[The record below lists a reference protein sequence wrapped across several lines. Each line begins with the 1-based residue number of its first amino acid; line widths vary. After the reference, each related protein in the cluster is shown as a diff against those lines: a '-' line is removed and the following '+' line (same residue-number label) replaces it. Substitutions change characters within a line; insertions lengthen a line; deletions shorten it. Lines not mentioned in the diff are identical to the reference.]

1 MTTFSASTIL
11 LAAAAYLLLF
21 YGVAWLADKG
31 RVPAKVINHPALYV
45 LSLGVIVST
54 WSFYT
59 ALISASNRGYGYNA
73 YYIGYASAF
82 LFAPILLQPL
92 LQISRTYQLGSLADL
107 FAFRFR
113 SPWAGTLT
121 SFVLLLCLF
130 PLLAVQFLAVSA
142 TTELLAPTLDA
153 RFVALG
159 HCLVLLGF
167 TLRFGTRDVTGRER
181 NDSIVVSLAFE
192 SLFKLC
198 VLITAGLFA
207 VYGVFGG
214 LGELNDWLSEQTPAV
229 TRLDVY
235 FLQNTTNLL
244 ILLFFTASIAMP
256 HMYHMIFHENR
267 NPRHL
272 GTASWGVPLYLLACS
287 LPTLPILWS
296 YEALDADTLVRYA
309 GLAMGLL
316 SDTPAMALLF
326 YVGGVAAA
334 GGMIVVLAMSVSS
347 ICLNHLL
354 LRVHKPPT
362 GARLYRWLLLLRRL
376 FIIGI
381 FAGGYLSYLSIADG
395 RRLLDAGYI
404 AFIASV
410 QFLPGTLTL
419 LYWPTAN
426 SKGFITGLLAGLVT
440 WTALGLVPYFA
451 GFSLFDISY
460 IAPGFINWDLVASAT
475 VLANMVCLVV
485 VSLLTQTSREERRA
499 ALLCSIDTIR
509 QPLKF
514 GLLARNTTEFVTG
527 LASALGEVN
536 ARQEVARAL
545 ADIGLSTSETRPY
558 QLLQLRAQIEAN
570 LSALLGPTIAQQ
582 TIERFLPFAPGRIDA
597 TNKGINFIETQL
609 ETYSQNLS
617 GIALDLDT
625 LRRHHRQ
632 VLQNLPLGVCAIDGQ
647 GLISIWNSAMS
658 NLTRLSGDNLTGLP
672 MSELPPPWQ
681 ELLTGFMR
689 DQNTTHI
696 PRQVLVIDG
705 KQRWFSLH
713 KASLEYPLAAVSGV
727 TNAGAPRGSG
737 QVILVEDQ
745 TETAMLEAE
754 LTHAERLSSVG
765 RLAAGVAHEIGNP
778 VTGIAC
784 LAQNLR
790 DETRD
795 QDQRSMAE
803 QIIQQTRRISS
814 IVQTLVHFAHSGM
827 AADLPRRLE
836 QVCLHEATAEAIQ
849 LLSLHQ
855 DGKKVRLQN
864 DCQQAIC
871 IRADRQ
877 RIQQVLL
884 NLLTNAR
891 DASPDG
897 SVVDVTN
904 GSSGAVVTLTVSD
917 RGSGI
922 PQDIQGR
929 IFEPFFTTKE
939 PGKGTGLGLALVYSI
954 VNELGGSVAIH
965 SPVDTVGRKGTSVIV
980 TFPCYDQA
988 PELAA
993 AF

>member
-1 MTTFSASTIL
+1 MMTYSATTIL
-11 LAAAAYLLLF
+11 LGAAAYLLLF
-21 YGVAWLADKG
+21 FGVAWLTDRG
-31 RVPAKVINHPALYV
+31 RVPARLINHPALYV
-45 LSLGVIVST
+45 LSLGIIVSS

-59 ALISASNRGYGYNA
+59 VMISASNRGYGYNA

-82 LFAPILLQPL
+82 LFAPILLQPM
-92 LQISRTYQLGSLADL
+92 LQIARTYQLGSLADL

-121 SFVLLLCLF
+121 AFILLLCIF
-130 PLLAVQFLAVSA
+130 PLLAVQLLAVGSTTEFLA
-142 TTELLAPTLDA
+142 PMLDA
-153 RFVALG
+153 RIVAFAF
-159 HCLVLLGF
+159 CVVLLAF

-192 SLFKLC
+192 SVFKL
-198 VLITAGLFA
+198 VVMSAAGLFA
-207 VYGVFGG
+207 IYGVFGG
-214 LGELNDWLSEQTPAV
+214 FGALNEWLREQPSSI
-229 TRLDVY
+229 TRLDSN

-272 GTASWGVPLYLLACS
+272 GTASWGVPLYLLAIS
-287 LPTLPILWS
+287 LPTFPILWS
-296 YEALDADTLVRYA
+296 FEKLDADTAVRFA
-309 GLAMGLL
+309 GLVMGILGE
-316 SDTPAMALLF
+316 SPVITLLF

-334 GGMIVVLAMSVSS
+334 CGMIVVLAMSVSS

-362 GARLYRWLLLLRRL
+362 GAGLYRWLLLRRRL
-376 FIIGI
+376 FIVGI
-381 FAGGYLSYLSIADG
+381 FIGGYLSYLSIADG

-404 AFIASV
+404 SFIASV
-410 QFLPGTLTL
+410 QFMPGTLTL
-419 LYWPTAN
+419 LYWPAAN
-426 SKGFITGLLAGLVT
+426 RKGFIAGLLAGLVT
-440 WTALGLVPYFA
+440 WTVLGLMPYFGGSA
-451 GFSLFDISY
+451 LFNISY
-460 IAPGFINWDLVASAT
+460 RASGAINWDFVASAAL
-475 VLANMVCLVV
+475 LANMCCLIV
-485 VSLLTQTSREERRA
+485 VSLLTNASREERRA
-499 ALLCSIDTIR
+499 AQLCSMDTIR
-509 QPLKF
+509 QPLKH
-514 GLLARNTTEFVTG
+514 GLVARNVSEFIAG
-527 LASALGEVN
+527 LTSALGEIT
-536 ARQEVARAL
+536 ARKEVARAL
-545 ADIGLSTSETRPY
+545 EDLGLDDSESRPY

-582 TIERFLPFAPGRIDA
+582 TIERFLPFAPGQIDA
-597 TNKGINFIETQL
+597 GNKGINFIETQL
-609 ETYSQNLS
+609 ETWSQNLS

-658 NLTRLSGDNLTGLP
+658 NITRLSGAHLTGMPL
-672 MSELPPPWQ
+672 SALPPPWLD
-681 ELLTGFMR
+681 LLTTFMQDR
-689 DQNTTHI
+689 NTTHI
-696 PRQVLVIDG
+696 PRHSLVIDG

-713 KASLEYPLAAVSGV
+713 KASLEYPLAAVSGIAS
-727 TNAGAPRGSG
+727 NGSAQGSG

-790 DETRD
+790 DEATDRE
-795 QDQRSMAE
+795 QKSMAE
-803 QIIQQTRRISS
+803 QIIQQTRRITS
-814 IVQTLVHFAHSGM
+814 IVHTLVNFAHSGKE
-827 AADLPRRLE
+827 AGLPRGLE
-836 QVCLHEATAEAIQ
+836 RVCLYEATTEAIQ

-855 DGKKVRLQN
+855 DGRDVRLHN
-864 DCQQAIC
+864 GCERNLC
-871 IRADRQ
+871 VRADRQ
-877 RIQQVLL
+877 RIQQILL

-897 SVVDVTN
+897 STVDVTN
-904 GSSGAVVTLTVSD
+904 GSSGGFVTLTVSD
-917 RGSGI
+917 NGSGI
-922 PQDIQGR
+922 PEALQSR
-929 IFEPFFTTKE
+929 VFEPFFTTKD

-954 VNELGGSVAIH
+954 VSDLGGTVTIN
-965 SPVDTVGRKGTSVIV
+965 SPVDTVSRKGTRVIV
-980 TFPCYDQA
+980 TFPCYDPA

-993 AF
+993 

>member
-1 MTTFSASTIL
+1 MTTFSAAAVL
-11 LAAAAYLLLF
+11 LAAAVYLLAF
-21 YGVAWLADKG
+21 YGVAWLTDKG
-31 RVPAKVINHPALYV
+31 RVPVKLINHPALYV
-45 LSLGVIVST
+45 LSLGVIVSS

-73 YYIGYASAF
+73 YYIGYAAAF
-82 LFAPILLQPL
+82 LFAPILLQPV
-92 LQISRTYQLGSLADL
+92 LQITRTYQLGSLADL

-121 SFVLLLCLF
+121 SIILLLCIF
-130 PLLAVQFLAVSA
+130 PLLAVQIFAVAS
-142 TTELLAPTLDA
+142 TTEFLAPTLDA
-153 RFVALG
+153 RLVALLY
-159 HCLVLLGF
+159 CLALLGF

-192 SLFKLC
+192 SVFKLL
-198 VLITAGLFA
+198 VLSGAGLFA

-214 LGELNDWLSEQTPAV
+214 FGELNAWLREQPPQV
-229 TRLDVY
+229 TRLDIY

-244 ILLFFTASIAMP
+244 ILLFFTAAIAMP
-256 HMYHMIFHENR
+256 HMFHMIFHENR
-267 NPRHL
+267 NPQHL
-272 GTASWGVPLYLLACS
+272 GTASWGVPLYLLTAS

-296 YEALDADTLVRYA
+296 YDALNADTLVRFA

-316 SDTPAMALLF
+316 SDSPAITLLF

-334 GGMIVVLAMSVSS
+334 CGMIIVLTMSVSS

-354 LRVHKPPT
+354 LRVRKPPT
-362 GARLYRWLLLLRRL
+362 GSGLYRWLLLLRRL
-376 FIIGI
+376 FIVGI
-381 FAGGYLSYLSIADG
+381 FAGGYFAYLWITDG
-395 RRLLDAGYI
+395 RRLLDAGYF

-410 QFLPGTLTL
+410 QFLPGILTL
-419 LYWPTAN
+419 LYWPAAN
-426 SKGFITGLLAGLVT
+426 SKGFITGLLAGLVV
-440 WTALGLVPYFA
+440 WTVLGFVPYFA
-451 GFSLFDISY
+451 GVSLLDLTYS
-460 IAPGFINWDLVASAT
+460 APGIINWDLVASASL
-475 VLANMVCLVV
+475 LANMCSLIV
-485 VSLLTQTSREERRA
+485 VSLLTNTSREERRA
-499 ALLCSIDTIR
+499 AVLCSMDTIR
-509 QPLKF
+509 QPLKY
-514 GLLARNTTEFVTG
+514 GLLARTTPDFVKG
-527 LASALGEVN
+527 LTLPLGEVT

-545 ADIGLSTSETRPY
+545 ADLGLMENETRPY

-570 LSALLGPTIAQQ
+570 LSALLGPTISHQI
-582 TIERFLPFAPGRIDA
+582 IERNLPFAPGQIDA

-672 MSELPPPWQ
+672 MTALPPPWKD
-681 ELLTGFMR
+681 LLIGFMSDR
-689 DQNTTHI
+689 NTTHI
-696 PRQVLVIDG
+696 PRQVLLLDG

-713 KASLEYPLAAVSGV
+713 KASLEYPLAAVSGI
-727 TNAGAPRGSG
+727 TSAGGPQGSG

-790 DETRD
+790 DETADRE
-795 QDQRSMAE
+795 QRSMAE
-803 QIIQQTRRISS
+803 QIILQTRRISG
-814 IVQTLVHFAHSGM
+814 IVQTLVRFSHSGM
-827 AADLPRRLE
+827 DADLPRRQE
-836 QVCLHEATAEAIQ
+836 QVCLFEATAEAIQ
-849 LLSLHQ
+849 LLSLQQ
-855 DGKKVRLQN
+855 DGRKIRLQN
-864 DCQQAIC
+864 GCQPALC

-877 RIQQVLL
+877 RIQQILL

-897 SVVDVTN
+897 STVDVTN
-904 GSSGAVVTLTVSD
+904 GSNGAVVTLIVSD
-917 RGSGI
+917 TGSGI
-922 PQDIQGR
+922 PEAIQGR
-929 IFEPFFTTKE
+929 VFEPFFTTKD

-954 VNELGGSVAIH
+954 VNDLGGSVTIN
-965 SPVDTVGRKGTSVIV
+965 SPVDTVGRKGTKVIV
-980 TFPCYDQA
+980 TFPCYDRA

-993 AF
+993 

>member
-1 MTTFSASTIL
+1 MMTFSASTVL
-11 LAAAAYLLLF
+11 LAAAVYLAAF

-31 RVPAKVINHPALYV
+31 RVPARLINHPAVYV
-45 LSLGVIVST
+45 LSLGVIVSS

-73 YYIGYASAF
+73 YYIGYACAF
-82 LFAPILLQPL
+82 LFAPILLQPV
-92 LQISRTYQLGSLADL
+92 LQIARTYQLGSIADL

-113 SPWAGTLT
+113 SPWAGTLS
-121 SFVLLLCLF
+121 SFILLLCIF
-130 PLLAVQFLAVSA
+130 PLLSVQILAVAA
-142 TTELLAPTLDA
+142 TTELLAPALDA
-153 RFVALG
+153 RIVALVY
-159 HCLVLLGF
+159 CLVLLGF

-181 NDSIVVSLAFE
+181 NDSILVCLAFE
-192 SLFKLC
+192 SVFKLF

-207 VYGVFGG
+207 IYGVFGG
-214 LGELNDWLSEQTPAV
+214 FSALNTWLSQQTPAV
-229 TRLDVY
+229 TRLDIS

-256 HMYHMIFHENR
+256 HMFHMIFHENR

-272 GTASWGVPLYLLACS
+272 GTASWGVPLYLLVAS
-287 LPTLPILWS
+287 LPTLPLLWS
-296 YEALDADTLVRYA
+296 YEVLDADTLVRYA

-316 SDTPAMALLF
+316 SDSPAMALLF

-334 GGMIVVLAMSVSS
+334 CGMIVVLVMSVSS

-362 GARLYRWLLLLRRL
+362 GAGLYRWLLSLRRL
-376 FIIGI
+376 FIAAI
-381 FAGGYLSYLSIADG
+381 FAGGYFSYLSISNG
-395 RRLLDAGYI
+395 FGLLDAGYI

-451 GFSLFDISY
+451 GFSLIDLSY
-460 IAPGFINWDLVASAT
+460 IAPGVINWDLVASAT
-475 VLANMVCLVV
+475 LMANMCCLIV
-485 VSLLTQTSREERRA
+485 VSLLTNTSREERRA
-499 ALLCSIDTIR
+499 AILCSMDTIR
-509 QPLKF
+509 QPLKY
-514 GLLARNTTEFVTG
+514 GLLARNTEELVSG
-527 LASALGEVN
+527 LTSALGEVN

-545 ADIGLSTSETRPY
+545 DDLGLNATETRPY
-558 QLLQLRAQIEAN
+558 QLLQLRSQIEAN

-658 NLTRLSGDNLTGLP
+658 NLTRLAGDNLTGLP
-672 MSELPPPWQ
+672 LTELPPPWQ
-681 ELLTGFMR
+681 DVLTGFMR
-689 DQNTTHI
+689 DRNTTHI
-696 PRQVLVIDG
+696 PRQVLTIDG

-727 TNAGAPRGSG
+727 AASEPRGSG

-795 QDQRSMAE
+795 SEQRSMAE

-814 IVQTLVHFAHSGM
+814 IVQTLVHFAHSGKD
-827 AADLPRRLE
+827 ADLPRRHE
-836 QVCLHEATAEAIQ
+836 KVCLFEATAEAIQ
-849 LLSLHQ
+849 LLSLQQ
-855 DGKKVRLQN
+855 DGRKVRLQN
-864 DCQQAIC
+864 GCQQSIC

-897 SVVDVTN
+897 STVDVTN
-904 GSSGAVVTLTVSD
+904 GSSEGLVTLTVSD
-917 RGSGI
+917 TGSGI
-922 PQDIQGR
+922 PLAIQDR
-929 IFEPFFTTKE
+929 VFEPFFTTKD

-954 VNELGGSVAIH
+954 VSELGGSVAIN
-965 SPVDTVGRKGTSVIV
+965 SPVDTVGRKGTKVIV
-980 TFPCYDQA
+980 TFPCYDRA
-988 PELAA
+988 PDLAA
-993 AF
+993 

>member
-1 MTTFSASTIL
+1 MTTFSATTIL
-11 LAAAAYLLLF
+11 VAAAAYLLLF
-21 YGVAWLADKG
+21 FGVAWLTDRG
-31 RVPAKVINHPALYV
+31 RVPARIIGHPALYV
-45 LSLGVIVST
+45 LSLGIIVSS

-59 ALISASNRGYGYNA
+59 AMISASNRGYGYNA

-82 LFAPILLQPL
+82 LFAPILLQPV
-92 LQISRTYQLGSLADL
+92 LQITRTYQLGSLADL

-121 SFVLLLCLF
+121 AFILLLCIF
-130 PLLAVQFLAVSA
+130 PLLAVQILAVATTTEFLAPS
-142 TTELLAPTLDA
+142 LDA
-153 RFVALG
+153 RLVALVFCG
-159 HCLVLLGF
+159 VLLVF

-192 SLFKLC
+192 SVFKLI
-198 VLITAGLFA
+198 VMITAGLFA
-207 VYGVFGG
+207 IYGVFGG
-214 LGELNDWLSEQTPAV
+214 FGALNDWLQQQPPRV
-229 TRLDVY
+229 TRLNIY

-272 GTASWGVPLYLLACS
+272 GTASWGVPLYMLVAS

-296 YEALDADTLVRYA
+296 YEALDAETLVRFA

-316 SDTPAMALLF
+316 SDAPAMTLLF
-326 YVGGVAAA
+326 YVGGLAAA
-334 GGMIVVLAMSVSS
+334 CGMIVVLAMSVSS
-347 ICLNHLL
+347 VCLNHLL

-362 GARLYRWLLLLRRL
+362 GAGLYRWLLLRRRL
-376 FIIGI
+376 FIVGI

-404 AFIASV
+404 SFIASV

-426 SKGFITGLLAGLVT
+426 RKGFIAGLLAGLVT
-440 WTALGLVPYFA
+440 WTVLGLVPYFG

-460 IAPGFINWDLVASAT
+460 SAAGFINWDLVASAAL
-475 VLANMVCLVV
+475 LANMCCLII
-485 VSLLTQTSREERRA
+485 VSLLTNASRDERRA
-499 ALLCSIDTIR
+499 AQLCSMDTIR
-509 QPLKF
+509 QPLKY
-514 GLLARNTTEFVTG
+514 GLVARNTNEFVTG
-527 LASALGEVN
+527 LASAIGEVN

-545 ADIGLSTSETRPY
+545 ADLGLGTNETRPY
-558 QLLQLRAQIEAN
+558 HLLQLRAQIEAN

-609 ETYSQNLS
+609 ETASQNLS

-658 NLTRLSGDNLTGLP
+658 NLTRLSGANLTGMPLSALP
-672 MSELPPPWQ
+672 SPWLD
-681 ELLTGFMR
+681 LLTCFVNDR
-689 DQNTTHI
+689 NTTHI
-696 PRQVLVIDG
+696 PRQALVIDG

-713 KASLEYPLAAVSGV
+713 KASLEYPLTAVSGI
-727 TNAGAPRGSG
+727 TNGGGTQGLG

-784 LAQNLR
+784 LAQNIR

-827 AADLPRRLE
+827 QAELPRRLE
-836 QVCLHEATAEAIQ
+836 RVCLHEATAEAIQ

-855 DGKKVRLQN
+855 DARDIRLHN
-864 DCQQAIC
+864 GCEPALYV
-871 IRADRQ
+871 RADRQ
-877 RIQQVLL
+877 RVQQILL

-891 DASPDG
+891 DASPAG
-897 SVVDVTN
+897 STVNVTN
-904 GSSGAVVTLTVSD
+904 GSSEGLVTLMVSD
-917 RGSGI
+917 NGSGI
-922 PQDIQGR
+922 PEAIR
-929 IFEPFFTTKE
+929 SRVFEPFFTTKD
-939 PGKGTGLGLALVYSI
+939 PGKGTGLGLSLVYSI
-954 VNELGGSVAIH
+954 VNDLGGTVTID
-965 SPVDTVGRKGTSVIV
+965 SPIDTVSRKGTRVIV
-980 TFPCYDQA
+980 TFPCYDPA

-993 AF
+993 